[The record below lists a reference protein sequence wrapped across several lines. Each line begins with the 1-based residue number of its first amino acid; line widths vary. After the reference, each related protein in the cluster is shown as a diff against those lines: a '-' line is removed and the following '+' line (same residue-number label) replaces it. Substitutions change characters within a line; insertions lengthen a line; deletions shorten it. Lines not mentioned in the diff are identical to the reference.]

1 MRIQN
6 KYQNYPF
13 TNIALPNNCY
23 VVPGRAPP
31 GPLFLR
37 CCGSWASSIRA
48 PFLRCRGSS
57 ILNMDQYHS
66 RAITIATTN
75 YSFFFISATFF
86 HIIFSISLFFSI
98 AMQVKVFLRATGPGF
113 PFNFL
118 QPFFSKLLLYFYLQ
132 INLTSFFSF
141 PTTNLTDYFRIHFGQ
156 IRQDCLAR
164 NRYSALIAKEPNNQ
178 VPTFICLFVCLKRS
192 WYQTNGRYILG

>member
-6 KYQNYPF
+6 KYQNHPF
-13 TNIALPNNCY
+13 TNIALPNNCR

-37 CCGSWASSIRA
+37 CCGSWASSNRA

-57 ILNMDQYHS
+57 ILNVDQYHS

-75 YSFFFISATFF
+75 YSFFSFQLLFSYYFSFHFF
-86 HIIFSISLFFSI
+86 FNCNASE
-98 AMQVKVFLRATGPGF
+98 GF
-113 PFNFL
+113 PPGYRARFSL
-118 QPFFSKLLLYFYLQ
+118 QFSLAFASKLLLYFYSQ

-141 PTTNLTDYFRIHFGQ
+141 PTTNLIDYFVFISVRSGRIVQ
-156 IRQDCLAR
+156 PSKL
-164 NRYSALIAKEPNNQ
+164 E
-178 VPTFICLFVCLKRS
+178 
-192 WYQTNGRYILG
+192 